1 MSKTITRKELI
12 TEKYNALIT
21 MLNNT
26 GYLKGNVFPS
36 LDDIDVGDVIYFFQL
51 SFPDSSKYTESIE
64 ELLECHDVKL
74 KPKERKEII
83 GIILPF
89 LELFR
94 NIT

>member
-1 MSKTITRKELI
+1 MSRTRKEII
-12 TEKYNALIT
+12 TEKYNALT
-21 MLNNT
+21 LMLNNT
-26 GYLKGNVFPS
+26 GYFERNIFPS
-36 LDDIDVGDVIYFFQL
+36 LDEIDVGDLIYFFQL
-51 SFPDSSKYTESIE
+51 SFPDSSKYTESIVE
-64 ELLECHDVKL
+64 ILECHNVKL